1 MLLAALPVELW
12 DQIILNLDDSDFLNL
27 ARLNKEESGR
37 WTPYLYHTLS
47 ITDEKRDKAL
57 ASDHGQAGLKRNT
70 QHIKTVYVRSQKALI
85 LDVLESL
92 DTRLDLNTLFVR
104 WQYYKDRI
112 INLNPLIRLLE
123 HSRNLCHLT
132 VANIIHEPVE
142 SLLMTIAR
150 CLPRLQSLNL
160 FKDNEPVVRPII
172 IREFLETCSSELETL
187 TLGVSCS
194 SNANTIKEDLA
205 AMALAGPVKG
215 SRTHPKLKCFHFAED
230 DWMDTSNSILP
241 AILTTFL
248 EGCPNLEIVDY
259 WMFWQGNRTPWIF
272 KHEAIIDIV
281 RRTLGVH
288 VLARFLN
295 SEEINNVQLDRVLAK
310 AISKL
315 GVQGNTGM
323 QEIWQSIDLEVCPPW
338 PSMLETSRAI
348 AEVVASARGLQ
359 KVYIE
364 YAHTMPSQDIEA
376 ILHHGRDLRIFR
388 SRYCPILTV
397 TDPSLL
403 LPWRCR
409 WLRCLHIQFGGI
421 PRPDVK
427 TDFRGE
433 HIPAGTPLHSGTME
447 ESRRVQRKIYGVLAG
462 LSCLEELRLGYDTH
476 AFWLEMGVVDGKQVY
491 YDNRW
496 QSNCLEMSLESGLG
510 VLSRLKGMQY
520 LQVQNM
526 EHRIGVKELWWMQ
539 RNWPNLYHV
548 LGVTNGRK
556 TNIPPGRA
564 YGSDPMVLECGVS
577 MLFQ

>member
-1 MLLAALPVELW
+1 MTRKVLSFLSLFIPHPFPLPSSIPTTMLLAALPVELW

-348 AEVVASARGLQ
+348 AETPGQLLRVCKHKPGTNESV
-359 KVYIE
+359 
-364 YAHTMPSQDIEA
+364 
-376 ILHHGRDLRIFR
+376 ILDPALEFSRLRPHVDR
-388 SRYCPILTV
+388 MYT
-397 TDPSLL
+397 
-403 LPWRCR
+403 
-409 WLRCLHIQFGGI
+409 
-421 PRPDVK
+421 
-427 TDFRGE
+427 
-433 HIPAGTPLHSGTME
+433 
-447 ESRRVQRKIYGVLAG
+447 
-462 LSCLEELRLGYDTH
+462 SCG
-476 AFWLEMGVVDGKQVY
+476 MSK
-491 YDNRW
+491 
-496 QSNCLEMSLESGLG
+496 NCLPDGSMVWAVIARSSYEEAVESFWSDNGQKQEVALG
-510 VLSRLKGMQY
+510 RSIDQTEFSGPLFVFIAIVMVVMQTY
-520 LQVQNM
+520 
-526 EHRIGVKELWWMQ
+526 
-539 RNWPNLYHV
+539 
-548 LGVTNGRK
+548 T
-556 TNIPPGRA
+556 
-564 YGSDPMVLECGVS
+564 
-577 MLFQ
+577 